1 MAPKVLP
8 ECPCPIVILLN
19 PRWSNANFQQDMR
32 DELNCVVFA
41 SEMRMSADG
50 NRIYLATATH
60 RFGLIYHYDETRKEH
75 VLPNFLPV

>member
-1 MAPKVLP
+1 
-8 ECPCPIVILLN
+8 
-19 PRWSNANFQQDMR
+19 MR

-75 VLPNFLPV
+75 VLHNFLPV